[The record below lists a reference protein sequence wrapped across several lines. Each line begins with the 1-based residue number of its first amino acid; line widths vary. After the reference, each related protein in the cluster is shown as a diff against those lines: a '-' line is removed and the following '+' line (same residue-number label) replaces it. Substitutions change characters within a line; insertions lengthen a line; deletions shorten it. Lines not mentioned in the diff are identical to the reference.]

1 MLFSFSTTCQGT
13 LAKSWL
19 KALVLK
25 DLYDRYSIVL
35 GGGGFCDT
43 SFEYAINKWVVTQGK
58 MNNSMIENALRGV
71 QERKS
76 NKVDERAV
84 ILVGCVMN
92 CSRLCNATTLANL
105 RFSPPFDSE

>member
-35 GGGGFCDT
+35 GGGGGFCDT

-58 MNNSMIENALRGV
+58 MNNSMIDNALRGV
-71 QERKS
+71 TEEK
-76 NKVDERAV
+76 
-84 ILVGCVMN
+84 I
-92 CSRLCNATTLANL
+92 
-105 RFSPPFDSE
+105 